1 MSASHDSDKTPNP
14 QAPPDPIPEGT
25 GQAPPNPDEPG
36 RTPSAPA
43 PASAPG
49 RAQAVDHDWV
59 FKNLVQDYPQAALA
73 FFAAG
78 EKIGLD
84 DDIEITFL
92 GQEPPEEQMT
102 EGKQILD
109 MPMRVRWRDG
119 SREDLVILLEEET
132 IPSRFNPER
141 LLSYTVRVMRREGTR
156 RALPIVI
163 CLERGKMEAQ
173 LSLGGDHLHPLQ
185 FRIPHWHLA
194 SMDAAAYAESPNIL
208 ARIMTVMMCYPHTPE
223 ARVRVYG
230 QAWKGI
236 LALEPDPDR
245 QLERVM
251 DSFVPALASN
261 PCADKAHCAGKAG
274 RLAKQ
279 GNAGSARI
287 WGQPGGKPP
296 LGAHDCVGSALKP
309 SRILRPCRLVLHA
322 QRGFRGDE
330 QVHGTLQTLSDNRA
344 SPDCQK
350 VVHAYREI
358 AAGAP
363 RSPCRLTS

>member
-25 GQAPPNPDEPG
+25 GQAPPNPDNPG
-36 RTPSAPA
+36 CTPSAPT

-49 RAQAVDHDWV
+49 KIPTVDHDWV

-109 MPMRVRWRDG
+109 VPMRVRWRDG

-163 CLERGKMEAQ
+163 CLN
-173 LSLGGDHLHPLQ
+173 
-185 FRIPHWHLA
+185 LA

-208 ARIMTVMMCYPHTPE
+208 ARIMTVMMRYPHTPE

-330 QVHGTLQTLSDNRA
+330 
-344 SPDCQK
+344 
-350 VVHAYREI
+350 
-358 AAGAP
+358 
-363 RSPCRLTS
+363 

>member
-1 MSASHDSDKTPNP
+1 MCASHDSDKTPNP

-25 GQAPPNPDEPG
+25 GQAPPNPDNPG
-36 RTPSAPA
+36 CTPSAPT

-49 RAQAVDHDWV
+49 KIPTVDHDWV

-92 GQEPPEEQMT
+92 GQEPPEEEMT

-163 CLERGKMEAQ
+163 CLKRGKMEAQ

-245 QLERVM
+245 QIKQLGIMELYLTLNTEERQLLGQQYPQEKQRMNQLTARWYEEGRIEGRQQGRLEGQQEGRLEGQLKTLVRQLTRR
-251 DSFVPALASN
+251 FGTL
-261 PCADKAHCAGKAG
+261 DKATET
-274 RLAKQ
+274 RLQ
-279 GNAGSARI
+279 GATQGELDRWTDS
-287 WGQPGGKPP
+287 
-296 LGAHDCVGSALKP
+296 
-309 SRILRPCRLVLHA
+309 ILTAQSLEEVFRL
-322 QRGFRGDE
+322 Q
-330 QVHGTLQTLSDNRA
+330 
-344 SPDCQK
+344 
-350 VVHAYREI
+350 
-358 AAGAP
+358 
-363 RSPCRLTS
+363 